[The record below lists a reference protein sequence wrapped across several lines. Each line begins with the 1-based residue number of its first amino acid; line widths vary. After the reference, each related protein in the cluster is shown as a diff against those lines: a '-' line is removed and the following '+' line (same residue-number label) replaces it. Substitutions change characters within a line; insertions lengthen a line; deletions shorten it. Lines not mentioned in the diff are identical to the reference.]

1 MHKFSLVR
9 KGTTCAGEFDNAA
22 SLRRVDVLD
31 PLTSLNITPIE
42 TISVMS
48 KKIVKARRDN
58 EGNEETCWTLPP
70 LYCML

>member
-48 KKIVKARRDN
+48 KK
-58 EGNEETCWTLPP
+58 
-70 LYCML
+70 